1 MLNKNN
7 KALYIEG
14 IDGLKQD
21 LQIAQGIVL
30 RVQQNKVILYYYS
43 CYGTK
48 GKTKR
53 FTETNKLMSYAFGL
67 VN

>member
-1 MLNKNN
+1 M
-7 KALYIEG
+7 
-14 IDGLKQD
+14 
-21 LQIAQGIVL
+21 
-30 RVQQNKVILYYYS
+30 
-43 CYGTK
+43 GTK